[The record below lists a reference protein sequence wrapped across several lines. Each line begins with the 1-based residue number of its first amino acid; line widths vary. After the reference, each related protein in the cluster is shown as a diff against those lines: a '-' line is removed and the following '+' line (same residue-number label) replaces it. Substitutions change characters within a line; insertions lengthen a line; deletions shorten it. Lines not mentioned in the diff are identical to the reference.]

1 MSGFKQCIING
12 IKEGLISESN
22 GERLYKNFDEIRDFY
37 QFKKG
42 LTKPEAEKRSARE
55 VYDAMK
61 IEEAEKLRYT
71 LQMRAKMQEIEF
83 DFANYRNEN
92 GEVDYANAY
101 RAYLAQDNWSY
112 KPNIE
117 NQATNE
123 AKKAHSLMNNV
134 LDQFKYGWGGLQ
146 SRKQKANKQLMVR
159 ELMGERTGNVNAQE
173 LAEAWKKTAE
183 HLRKRA
189 NSYGMKIKSRDDWGL
204 PQMHD
209 TLTVR
214 STQKEDWIDFILPR
228 LDIEKMIDEST
239 GLPFTDKS
247 IRQALSQVYDNIA
260 TEGMANFKPGVNRM
274 GKALHNRRLDHRFL
288 AFKSADDWMAYQTRF
303 GNPDPFKTMLDHVNS
318 MSRDIAILKILGP
331 NPDAI
336 HTWAKSMVRKQ
347 AAIDAANEAKGLF
360 KRKKTII
367 KDSKLKGVKKDQVK
381 IYRTE
386 QDRTNA
392 ILENSDNLMMYHKG
406 QLSKPVDGFFGN
418 TFAALRQILTGSQL
432 GGAAVMTLTDQHWMR
447 HTAKFNG
454 LKSHRANI
462 NSVKFL
468 AEGMKK
474 DKKLARLAIKL
485 GLGAEMW
492 SSVSAVMN
500 RYLMEVDAPMWS
512 KRISDAVLRGSG
524 LSHSTQANK
533 WAFGMMALGELA
545 EEVKNPFKKLHPKLQ
560 SQFKKYGIGEKEWD
574 IIRTTKLYD
583 AGIDDPSFA
592 GKGMTYLRPDD
603 IHARA
608 DLDEATREFLTTRLM
623 TWLTN
628 ETNFAVPTASAKGRI
643 TLAGNAKPGTVKG
656 EIVNSGL
663 MYKNF
668 AITLGMTHLA
678 RGFQQVGLKGKA
690 KYLVPMIIGGTIMG
704 AFAYEIKQM
713 AAGKKPTAPENM
725 GVRYW
730 INAAIYGGG
739 LGIFG
744 DFLFSDQ
751 NRYGGSISKT
761 VAGPVISFIGDLIN
775 LTIGNVSQLASGE
788 KTNAG
793 KELAAFIQRYT
804 PGNNIWYT
812 RIVTERLIF
821 DTLEKLLNPNYDRD
835 TRRNK
840 RRLKK
845 TTGQEYWW
853 SP

>member
-1 MSGFKQCIING
+1 MSGFSKCIING
-12 IKEGLISESN
+12 IKEGLISEDQ
-22 GERLYKNFDEIRDFY
+22 GRRLYDNFSEVRDFY
-37 QFKKG
+37 QYKKG
-42 LTKPEAEKRSARE
+42 LTKPDAEKRSARE

-71 LQMRAKMQEIEF
+71 LQMRAKMNEIEF
-83 DFANYRNEN
+83 DFKNFRNEN

-117 NQATNE
+117 NQTRIE
-123 AKKAHSLMNNV
+123 ANKAHSLMEKMM
-134 LDQFKYGWGGLQ
+134 DQMRYGWGGLQ
-146 SRKQKANKQLMVR
+146 SRKQKANKKLMVR

-173 LAEAWKKTAE
+173 LAETWKKVAE
-183 HLRKRA
+183 HLRVRA
-189 NSYGMKIKSRDDWGL
+189 NSYGMKIKSRQDWGL

-209 TLTVR
+209 TLAVR
-214 STQKEDWIDFILPR
+214 STPKDTWIDFILPK
-228 LDIEKMIDEST
+228 LDVDKMVDEST

-247 IRQALSQVYDNIA
+247 LRKALEQVYDNIA
-260 TEGMANFKPGVNRM
+260 TEGMATFKPGVNRM

-303 GNPDPFKTMLDHVNS
+303 GDADPYKTMLDHINS
-318 MSRDIAILKILGP
+318 MSRDIATIKILGP

-336 HTWAKSMVRKQ
+336 HTWAKSMIRKQ
-347 AAIDAANEAKGLF
+347 AAIDAADEAKGLF
-360 KRKKTII
+360 KRKKTIV
-367 KDSKLKGVKKDQVK
+367 KDSQFKGKQKVF
-381 IYRTE
+381 RTE
-386 QDRTNA
+386 QDRANA
-392 ILENSDNLMMYHKG
+392 ILENTDNLLAYHKG
-406 QLSKPVDGFFGN
+406 HLNRPVDGFFGN
-418 TFAALRQILTGSQL
+418 TFAGLRQILTSAQL
-432 GGAAVMTLTDQHWMR
+432 GGAAIMTLTDQHWMR

-454 LKSHRANI
+454 LKSHRANM
-462 NSVKFL
+462 NSLKFL
-468 AEGMKK
+468 SEGMKK
-474 DKKLARLAIKL
+474 DKKLSRLAIKL

-492 SSVSAVMN
+492 SAVSAVQQ
-500 RYLMEVDAPMWS
+500 RYLMDIDAPMLT
-512 KRISDAVLRGSG
+512 KRISDAILRGSG
-524 LSHSTQANK
+524 LSHSTQSNK

-545 EEVKNPFKKLHPKLQ
+545 EEVKTPFKKLNPDLQ
-560 SQFKKYGIGEKEWD
+560 KQLSKYGINQKEWD
-574 IIRTTKLYD
+574 IIRETKLYD
-583 AGIDDPSFA
+583 AGIDDPSMA
-592 GKGMTYLRPDD
+592 GKGLTFLRPDD

-608 DLDEATREFLTTRLM
+608 DLDEATREYLTTRLM
-623 TWLTN
+623 TWLAN

-643 TLAGNAKPGTVKG
+643 TLSGNSKPGTLKG

-678 RGFQQVGLKGKA
+678 RGFQQVGFMGKA

-704 AFAYEIKQM
+704 AFAYEIKQV
-713 AAGKKPTAPENM
+713 AAGKKPTKISDM

-744 DFLFSDQ
+744 DFLFADQ
-751 NRYGGSISKT
+751 NRYGGSMAKT
-761 VAGPVISFIGDLIN
+761 MAGPVISFLDDLVR
-775 LTIGNVSQLASGE
+775 LTIGNTLELASGE

-804 PGNNIWYT
+804 PGSNLWYT
-812 RIVTERLIF
+812 RLVVERLIF
-821 DTLEKLLNPNYDRD
+821 DTLEKLLNPNYARD
-835 TRRNK
+835 TRRNVN
-840 RRLKK
+840 RLKRQ
-845 TTGQEYWW
+845 TGQEYWW

>member
-1 MSGFKQCIING
+1 MSGFSKCIING
-12 IKEGLISESN
+12 IKEGLVSEDQ
-22 GERLYKNFDEIRDFY
+22 GRRLYDNFSEIRDFY
-37 QFKKG
+37 QYKKG
-42 LTKPEAEKRSARE
+42 LTKPDAEKRSARE

-71 LQMRAKMQEIEF
+71 LQMRAKMNEIEF
-83 DFANYRNEN
+83 DFKNFRNEN

-117 NQATNE
+117 NQTRIE
-123 AKKAHSLMNNV
+123 ANKAHSLMEKMM
-134 LDQFKYGWGGLQ
+134 DQMRYGWGGLQ
-146 SRKQKANKQLMVR
+146 SRKQKANKKLMVR
-159 ELMGERTGNVNAQE
+159 ELMGERTGNVNAKE
-173 LAEAWKKTAE
+173 LAETWKKVAE
-183 HLRKRA
+183 HLRVRA
-189 NSYGMKIKSRDDWGL
+189 NSFGMKIKSRQDWGL

-209 TLTVR
+209 TLAVR
-214 STQKEDWIDFILPR
+214 STPKDTWIDFILPK
-228 LDIEKMIDEST
+228 LDVDKMVDEST

-247 IRQALSQVYDNIA
+247 LRKALEQVYDNIA
-260 TEGMANFKPGVNRM
+260 TEGMATFKPGVNRM

-303 GNPDPFKTMLDHVNS
+303 GDADPYKTMLDHINS
-318 MSRDIAILKILGP
+318 MSRDIATIKILGP

-336 HTWAKSMVRKQ
+336 HTWAKSMIRKQ

-360 KRKKTII
+360 KRKKTIV
-367 KDSKLKGVKKDQVK
+367 KDSSFKGKPKVF
-381 IYRTE
+381 RTE
-386 QDRTNA
+386 QDRANA
-392 ILENSDNLMMYHKG
+392 ILENADNLLMYHKG
-406 QLSKPVDGFFGN
+406 LLNRPVDGFFGN
-418 TFAALRQILTGSQL
+418 TFAGLRQILTSAQL
-432 GGAAVMTLTDQHWMR
+432 GGAAIMTLTDQHWMR

-454 LKSHRANI
+454 LKSHRANM

-468 AEGMKK
+468 TEGMKK
-474 DKKLARLAIKL
+474 DKKLSRLAIKL

-492 SSVSAVMN
+492 SAVSAVQQ
-500 RYLMEVDAPMWS
+500 RYLMDIDAPMLT
-512 KRISDAVLRGSG
+512 KRISDAILRGSG
-524 LSHSTQANK
+524 LSHSTQSNK

-545 EEVKNPFKKLHPKLQ
+545 EEVKTPFKKLNPDLQ
-560 SQFKKYGIGEKEWD
+560 KQLSKYGINQKEWD
-574 IIRTTKLYD
+574 IIRETKLYD
-583 AGIDDPSFA
+583 AGIDDPSMA
-592 GKGMTYLRPDD
+592 GKGLTFLRPDD

-608 DLDEATREFLTTRLM
+608 DLDEGTREYLTTRLM
-623 TWLTN
+623 TWLAN

-643 TLAGNAKPGTVKG
+643 TLSGNSKPGTLKG

-678 RGFQQVGLKGKA
+678 RGFQQVGFMGKA

-704 AFAYEIKQM
+704 AFAYEIKQV
-713 AAGKKPTAPENM
+713 AAGKKPTKISDM

-744 DFLFSDQ
+744 DFLFADQ
-751 NRYGGSISKT
+751 NRYGGSMAKT
-761 VAGPVISFIGDLIN
+761 MAGPVISFLDDLVR
-775 LTIGNVSQLASGE
+775 LTIGNTLELVSGE

-804 PGNNIWYT
+804 PGSNLWYT
-812 RIVTERLIF
+812 RLVVERLIF
-821 DTLEKLLNPNYDRD
+821 DTLEKLLNPNYARD
-835 TRRNK
+835 TRRNVN
-840 RRLKK
+840 RLKRQ
-845 TTGQEYWW
+845 TGQEYWW

>member
-1 MSGFKQCIING
+1 MSGFSKCIING
-12 IKEGLISESN
+12 IKEGLISEDQ
-22 GERLYKNFDEIRDFY
+22 GRRLYDNFSEVRDFY
-37 QFKKG
+37 QYKKG
-42 LTKPEAEKRSARE
+42 LTKPDAEKRSARE

-71 LQMRAKMQEIEF
+71 LQMRAKMNEIEF
-83 DFANYRNEN
+83 DFKNFRNEN

-117 NQATNE
+117 NQTRIE
-123 AKKAHSLMNNV
+123 ANKAHSLMEKMM
-134 LDQFKYGWGGLQ
+134 DQMRYGWGGLQ
-146 SRKQKANKQLMVR
+146 SRKQKANKKLMVR

-173 LAEAWKKTAE
+173 LAETWKKVAE
-183 HLRKRA
+183 HLRLRA
-189 NSYGMKIKSRDDWGL
+189 NSYGMKIKSRQDWGL

-209 TLTVR
+209 TLAVR
-214 STQKEDWIDFILPR
+214 STPKDTWIDFILPK
-228 LDIEKMIDEST
+228 LDVDKMVDEST

-247 IRQALSQVYDNIA
+247 LRKALEQVYDNIA
-260 TEGMANFKPGVNRM
+260 TEGMATFKPGVNRI

-303 GNPDPFKTMLDHVNS
+303 GDADPYKTMLDHINS
-318 MSRDIAILKILGP
+318 MSRDIATIKILGP

-336 HTWAKSMVRKQ
+336 HTWAKSMIRKQ

-367 KDSKLKGVKKDQVK
+367 KDSQFKGKQKVF
-381 IYRTE
+381 RTE
-386 QDRTNA
+386 QDRANA
-392 ILENSDNLMMYHKG
+392 ILENTDNLLAYHKG
-406 QLSKPVDGFFGN
+406 HLNRPVDGFFGN
-418 TFAALRQILTGSQL
+418 TFAGLRQILTSAQL
-432 GGAAVMTLTDQHWMR
+432 GGAAIMTLTDQHWMR

-454 LKSHRANI
+454 LKSHRANM
-462 NSVKFL
+462 NSLKFL
-468 AEGMKK
+468 SEGMKK
-474 DKKLARLAIKL
+474 DKKLSRLAIKL

-492 SSVSAVMN
+492 SAVSAVQQ
-500 RYLMEVDAPMWS
+500 RYLMDIDAPMLT
-512 KRISDAVLRGSG
+512 KRISDAILRGSG
-524 LSHSTQANK
+524 LSHSTQSNK

-545 EEVKNPFKKLHPKLQ
+545 EEVKTPFKKLNPDLQ
-560 SQFKKYGIGEKEWD
+560 KQLSKYGINQKEWD
-574 IIRTTKLYD
+574 IIRETKLYD
-583 AGIDDPSFA
+583 AGIDDPSMA
-592 GKGMTYLRPDD
+592 GKGLTFLRPDD

-608 DLDEATREFLTTRLM
+608 DLDEATREYLTTRLM
-623 TWLTN
+623 TWLAN

-643 TLAGNAKPGTVKG
+643 TLSGNSKPGTLKG

-678 RGFQQVGLKGKA
+678 RGFQQVGFMGKA

-704 AFAYEIKQM
+704 AFAYEIKQV
-713 AAGKKPTAPENM
+713 AAGKKPTKISDM

-744 DFLFSDQ
+744 DFLFADQ
-751 NRYGGSISKT
+751 NRYGGSMAKT
-761 VAGPVISFIGDLIN
+761 MAGPVISFLDDLVR
-775 LTIGNVSQLASGE
+775 LTIGNTLELASGE

-804 PGNNIWYT
+804 PGSNLWYT
-812 RIVTERLIF
+812 RLVVERMIF
-821 DTLEKLLNPNYDRD
+821 DTLEKLLNPNYARD
-835 TRRNK
+835 TRRNVN
-840 RRLKK
+840 RLKRQ
-845 TTGQEYWW
+845 TGQEYWW

>member
-1 MSGFKQCIING
+1 MSGFSKCIING
-12 IKEGLISESN
+12 IKEGLISEDQ
-22 GERLYKNFDEIRDFY
+22 GRRLYDNFSEVRDFY
-37 QFKKG
+37 QYKKG
-42 LTKPEAEKRSARE
+42 LTKPDAEKRSARE

-71 LQMRAKMQEIEF
+71 LQMRAKMNEIEF
-83 DFANYRNEN
+83 DFKNFRNEN

-117 NQATNE
+117 NQTRIE
-123 AKKAHSLMNNV
+123 ANKAHSLMEKMM
-134 LDQFKYGWGGLQ
+134 DQMRYGWGGLQ
-146 SRKQKANKQLMVR
+146 SRKQKANKKLMVR
-159 ELMGERTGNVNAQE
+159 ELMGERTGNVNAKE
-173 LAEAWKKTAE
+173 LAETWKKVAE
-183 HLRKRA
+183 HLRVRA
-189 NSYGMKIKSRDDWGL
+189 NSYGMKIKSRQDWGL

-209 TLTVR
+209 TLAVR
-214 STQKEDWIDFILPR
+214 STPKDTWIDFILPK
-228 LDIEKMIDEST
+228 LDVDKMVDEST

-247 IRQALSQVYDNIA
+247 LRKALEQVYDNIA
-260 TEGMANFKPGVNRM
+260 TEGMATFKPGVNRM

-303 GNPDPFKTMLDHVNS
+303 GDADPYKTMLDHINS
-318 MSRDIAILKILGP
+318 MSRDIATIKILGP

-336 HTWAKSMVRKQ
+336 HTWAKSMIRKQ

-360 KRKKTII
+360 KRKKTIV
-367 KDSKLKGVKKDQVK
+367 KDSSFKGKPKVF
-381 IYRTE
+381 RTE
-386 QDRTNA
+386 QDRANA
-392 ILENSDNLMMYHKG
+392 ILENTDNLLAYHKG
-406 QLSKPVDGFFGN
+406 HLNRPVDGFFGN
-418 TFAALRQILTGSQL
+418 TFAGLRQILTSAQL
-432 GGAAVMTLTDQHWMR
+432 GGAAIMTLTDQHWMR

-454 LKSHRANI
+454 LKSHRANM
-462 NSVKFL
+462 NSLKFL
-468 AEGMKK
+468 SEGMKK
-474 DKKLARLAIKL
+474 DKKLSRLAIKL

-492 SSVSAVMN
+492 SAVSAVQQ
-500 RYLMEVDAPMWS
+500 RYLMDIDAPMLT
-512 KRISDAVLRGSG
+512 KRISDAILRGSG
-524 LSHSTQANK
+524 LSHSTQSNK

-545 EEVKNPFKKLHPKLQ
+545 EEVKTPFKKLNPDLQ
-560 SQFKKYGIGEKEWD
+560 KQLSKYGINQKEWD
-574 IIRTTKLYD
+574 IIRETKLYD
-583 AGIDDPSFA
+583 AGIDDPSMA
-592 GKGMTYLRPDD
+592 GKGLTFLRPDD

-608 DLDEATREFLTTRLM
+608 DLDEATREYLTTRLM
-623 TWLTN
+623 TWLAN

-643 TLAGNAKPGTVKG
+643 TLSGNSKPGTLKG

-678 RGFQQVGLKGKA
+678 RGFQQVGFMGKA

-704 AFAYEIKQM
+704 AFAYEIKQV
-713 AAGKKPTAPENM
+713 AAGKKPTKISDM

-744 DFLFSDQ
+744 DFLFADQ
-751 NRYGGSISKT
+751 NRYGGSMAKT
-761 VAGPVISFIGDLIN
+761 MAGPVISFLDDLVR
-775 LTIGNVSQLASGE
+775 LTIGNTLELASGE

-804 PGNNIWYT
+804 PGSNLWYT
-812 RIVTERLIF
+812 RLVVERLIF
-821 DTLEKLLNPNYDRD
+821 DTLEKLLNPNYARD
-835 TRRNK
+835 TRRNVN
-840 RRLKK
+840 RLKRQ
-845 TTGQEYWW
+845 TGQEYWW

>member
-22 GERLYKNFDEIRDFY
+22 GERLYKNFDEVRDFY
-37 QFKKG
+37 QYKKN
-42 LTKPEAEKRSARE
+42 LTKPDAEKRAAKE

-71 LQMRAKMQEIEF
+71 LQMRAKMNEIEF
-83 DFANYRNEN
+83 DFKNYRNEN

-117 NQATNE
+117 NQAINE
-123 AKKAHSLMNNV
+123 AKKAHSLMAN
-134 LDQFKYGWGGLQ
+134 LMEQFRYGWGGMQ
-146 SRKQKANKQLMVR
+146 SRKQKTNKKLMVR

-173 LAEAWKKTAE
+173 LAGSWTKVAE
-183 HLRKRA
+183 YLRQRA
-189 NSYGMKIKSRDDWGL
+189 NYFGMKILSRKDWGL
-204 PQMHD
+204 PTIHD
-209 TLTVR
+209 TLSVR
-214 STQKEDWIDFILPR
+214 SVSKVDWIDYILPK
-228 LDIEKMIDEST
+228 LDVDKMVDEKS

-247 IRQALSQVYDNIA
+247 IREALSEVYDNIA
-260 TEGMANFKPGVNRM
+260 TEGMATFKPGVNRL
-274 GKALHNRRLDHRFL
+274 GKALHNRRTDHRFL
-288 AFKSADDWMAYQTRF
+288 AFRSADDWMEYQTRF
-303 GNPDPFKTMLDHVNS
+303 GNSDPYKTMLDHINS
-318 MSRDIAILKILGP
+318 MSRDIATLKILGP
-331 NPDAI
+331 NPDAT
-336 HTWAKSMVRKQ
+336 HTWATGMIRKQ

-367 KDSKLKGVKKDQVK
+367 KDSKLRGVNKDQIK
-381 IYRTE
+381 IYRSE
-386 QDRTNA
+386 QDRAGA
-392 ILENSDNLMMYHKG
+392 ILENTENLLAYHKG
-406 QLSKPVDGFFGN
+406 HLNRPVDGFFGN
-418 TFAALRQILTGSQL
+418 TFASLRQVLTGAQL
-432 GGAAVMTLTDQHWMR
+432 GGAAVMTITDQHWMR
-447 HTAKFNG
+447 QTAKFNG
-454 LKSHRANI
+454 LKATKANMQ
-462 NSVKFL
+462 SVRFL

-474 DKKLARLAIKL
+474 DKKFAKLAIRMQ
-485 GLGAEMW
+485 LGAEMW

-500 RYLMEVDAPMWS
+500 RYLMDIDAPMWS
-512 KRISDAVLRGSG
+512 KRVSDFVLRGSG

-533 WAFGMMALGELA
+533 WAFGMMALGEIA
-545 EEVKNPFKKLHPKLQ
+545 DNVKLPFNKLHKNLQ
-560 SQFKKYGIGEKEWD
+560 SQFKKYGIDEKGWD
-574 IIRTTKLYD
+574 TIRTTKLYD

-608 DLDEATREFLTTRLM
+608 DLDEATREYLTTRLM

-643 TLAGNAKPGTVKG
+643 TLAGNAKPGTIKG

-678 RGFQQVGLKGKA
+678 RGFQQQGFKGKA
-690 KYLVPMIIGGTIMG
+690 KYLIPMIVGGTVMG
-704 AFAYEIKQM
+704 SLAYEIKQV
-713 AAGKKPTAPENM
+713 AAGKKPTKPEDM
-725 GVRYW
+725 GLRYW

-744 DFLFSDQ
+744 DFLFADQ
-751 NRYGGSISKT
+751 NRYGGSMAKT
-761 VAGPVISFIGDLIN
+761 LAGPVISFLDDAVQ
-775 LTIGNVSQLASGE
+775 LTIGNTLQLVSGE

-804 PGNNIWYT
+804 PGSNIWYT
-812 RIVTERLIF
+812 KLVVERMIF
-821 DTLEKLLNPNYDRD
+821 DSLEKLLNPNYAAD
-835 TRRNK
+835 TRRNVNK
-840 RRLKK
+840 LRSR
-845 TTGQEYWW
+845 TGQEYWW

>member
-12 IKEGLISESN
+12 IKEGLISESQ
-22 GERLYKNFDEIRDFY
+22 GERLYKNFDEIKDFY
-37 QFKKG
+37 QYKKN
-42 LTKPEAEKRSARE
+42 LIKPEAEKRAAKE
-55 VYDAMK
+55 VYDALK

-71 LQMRAKMQEIEF
+71 LQMKAKMQEIEF

-92 GEVDYANAY
+92 GEVDMANAY

-117 NQATNE
+117 NQAVNE
-123 AKKAHSLMNNV
+123 AKKAHSLMSN
-134 LDQFKYGWGGLQ
+134 LMEQFRYGWGGTQ
-146 SRKQKANKQLMVR
+146 SRKQKANKKIMVR
-159 ELMGERTGNVNAQE
+159 EMFGEKTGNVNAQE
-173 LAEAWKKTAE
+173 LAEVWKKVAE
-183 HLRKRA
+183 HLRLRS
-189 NSYGMKIKSRDDWGL
+189 NSFGTKILSRKDWGL

-209 TLTVR
+209 TLSVR
-214 STQKEDWIDFILPR
+214 SVQKEDWIDYILPK
-228 LDIEKMIDEST
+228 LDIEKMVDEKT

-247 IRQALSQVYDNIA
+247 IREALSEVYESIS
-260 TEGMANFKPGVNRM
+260 TEGMATFKPGVNRK

-288 AFKSADDWMAYQTRF
+288 AFKSADDFMEYQTRF
-303 GNPDPFKTMLDHVNS
+303 GNSDPYRTMLDHINS
-318 MSRDIAILKILGP
+318 MSRDIATLKILGP
-331 NPDAI
+331 NPDAT
-336 HTWAKSMVRKQ
+336 HAWATGMIKKQ
-347 AAIDAANEAKGLF
+347 SAIDAANEAKGLF

-367 KDSKLKGVKKDQVK
+367 KDSKLRGIKKDQVK

-392 ILENSDNLMMYHKG
+392 ILENADNLLAYHKG
-406 QLSKPVDGFFGN
+406 HLNRPVDGFFGN
-418 TFAALRQILTGSQL
+418 TFAALRQLLTSSQL
-432 GGAAVMTLTDQHWMR
+432 GGAAIMTITDQHWMR
-447 HTAKFNG
+447 QTAKFNG
-454 LKSHRANI
+454 LKATKANMK
-462 NSVKFL
+462 SVRFL
-468 AEGMKK
+468 SEGIRK
-474 DKKLARLAIKL
+474 DKKFMKLAVRMQ
-485 GLGAEMW
+485 LGAEMW

-512 KRISDAVLRGSG
+512 KRVSDFILRGSG
-524 LSHSTQANK
+524 LSHSTQSNK

-545 EEVKNPFKKLHPKLQ
+545 DNVKKPFNKLHKNLQ
-560 SQFKKYGIGEKEWD
+560 SQFKKYGIDEKGWD
-574 IIRTTKLYD
+574 TIRTTKLYD

-628 ETNFAVPTASAKGRI
+628 ETNFAVPTSSAKGRI
-643 TLAGNAKPGTVKG
+643 TLAGNARPGTLKG
-656 EIVNSGL
+656 EIINSGL

-690 KYLVPMIIGGTIMG
+690 AYLIPMILGGTVMG
-704 AFAYEIKQM
+704 AFAYELKQI
-713 AAGKKPTAPENM
+713 AAGKKPTPTSEM
-725 GVRYW
+725 GMRYW
-730 INAAIYGGG
+730 INAMIYGGG

-751 NRYGGSISKT
+751 NRYGGSLQKT
-761 VAGPVISFIGDLIN
+761 AMGPVAGFLSDLIN
-775 LTIGNVSQLASGE
+775 LTFGNVSQLASGE

-804 PGNNIWYT
+804 PGSNLWYT
-812 RIVTERLIF
+812 RLVIERILF

-835 TRRNK
+835 NRRNI

-845 TTGQEYWW
+845 SRGQEYWW

>member
-1 MSGFKQCIING
+1 MSGFSKCIING
-12 IKEGLISESN
+12 IKEGLISEDQ
-22 GERLYKNFDEIRDFY
+22 GRRLYDNFSEVRDFY
-37 QFKKG
+37 QYKKG
-42 LTKPEAEKRSARE
+42 LTKPDAEKRSARE

-71 LQMRAKMQEIEF
+71 LQMRAKMNEIEF
-83 DFANYRNEN
+83 DFKNFRNEN

-117 NQATNE
+117 NQTRIE
-123 AKKAHSLMNNV
+123 ANKAHSLMEKMM
-134 LDQFKYGWGGLQ
+134 DQMRYGWGGLQ
-146 SRKQKANKQLMVR
+146 SRKQKANKKLMVR
-159 ELMGERTGNVNAQE
+159 ELMGERTGNVNAKE
-173 LAEAWKKTAE
+173 LAETWKKVAE
-183 HLRKRA
+183 HLRVRA
-189 NSYGMKIKSRDDWGL
+189 NSYGMKIKSRQDWGL

-209 TLTVR
+209 TLAVR
-214 STQKEDWIDFILPR
+214 STPKDTWIDFILPK
-228 LDIEKMIDEST
+228 LDVDKMVDEST

-247 IRQALSQVYDNIA
+247 LRKALEQVYDNIA
-260 TEGMANFKPGVNRM
+260 TEGMATFKPGVNRM

-303 GNPDPFKTMLDHVNS
+303 GDADPYKTMLDHINS
-318 MSRDIAILKILGP
+318 MSRDIATIKILGP

-336 HTWAKSMVRKQ
+336 HTWAKSMIRKQ

-360 KRKKTII
+360 KRKKTIV
-367 KDSKLKGVKKDQVK
+367 KDSSFKGKPKVF
-381 IYRTE
+381 RTE
-386 QDRTNA
+386 QDRANA
-392 ILENSDNLMMYHKG
+392 ILENTDNLLAYHKG
-406 QLSKPVDGFFGN
+406 HLNRPVDGFFGN
-418 TFAALRQILTGSQL
+418 TFAGLRQILTSAQL
-432 GGAAVMTLTDQHWMR
+432 GGAAIMTLTDQHWMR

-454 LKSHRANI
+454 LKSHRANM
-462 NSVKFL
+462 NSLKFL

-474 DKKLARLAIKL
+474 DKKLSRLAIKL

-492 SSVSAVMN
+492 SAVSAVQQ
-500 RYLMEVDAPMWS
+500 RYLMDIDAPMLT
-512 KRISDAVLRGSG
+512 KRISDAILRGSG
-524 LSHSTQANK
+524 LSHSTQSNK

-545 EEVKNPFKKLHPKLQ
+545 EEVKTPFKKLNPDLQ
-560 SQFKKYGIGEKEWD
+560 KQLSKYGINQKEWD
-574 IIRTTKLYD
+574 IIRETKLYD
-583 AGIDDPSFA
+583 AGIDDPSMA
-592 GKGMTYLRPDD
+592 GKGLTFLRPDD

-608 DLDEATREFLTTRLM
+608 DLDEATREYLTTRLM
-623 TWLTN
+623 TWLAN

-643 TLAGNAKPGTVKG
+643 TLSGNSKPGTLKG

-678 RGFQQVGLKGKA
+678 RGFQQVGFMGKA

-704 AFAYEIKQM
+704 AFAYEIKQV
-713 AAGKKPTAPENM
+713 AAGKKPTKISDM

-744 DFLFSDQ
+744 DFLFADQ
-751 NRYGGSISKT
+751 NRYGGSMAKT
-761 VAGPVISFIGDLIN
+761 MAGPVISFLDDLVR
-775 LTIGNVSQLASGE
+775 LTIGNTLELASGE

-804 PGNNIWYT
+804 PGSNLWYT
-812 RIVTERLIF
+812 RLVVERMIF
-821 DTLEKLLNPNYDRD
+821 DTLEKLLNPNYARD
-835 TRRNK
+835 TRRNVN
-840 RRLKK
+840 RLKRQ
-845 TTGQEYWW
+845 TGQEYWW

>member
-1 MSGFKQCIING
+1 MSGFSKCIING
-12 IKEGLISESN
+12 IKEGLISEDQ
-22 GERLYKNFDEIRDFY
+22 GRRLYDNFSEVRDFY
-37 QFKKG
+37 QYKKG
-42 LTKPEAEKRSARE
+42 LTKPDAEKRSARE

-71 LQMRAKMQEIEF
+71 LQMRAKMNEIEF
-83 DFANYRNEN
+83 DFKNFRNEN

-117 NQATNE
+117 NQTRIE
-123 AKKAHSLMNNV
+123 ANKAHSLMANMM
-134 LDQFKYGWGGLQ
+134 DQFRYGWGGLQ
-146 SRKQKANKQLMVR
+146 SRKQKANKKLMVR
-159 ELMGERTGNVNAQE
+159 EAMGERTGNVNAKE
-173 LAEAWKKTAE
+173 LAEVAEKVFE

-189 NSYGMKIKSRDDWGL
+189 NSYGMKIQKKVGYGL

-209 TLTVR
+209 TLAVR
-214 STQKEDWIDFILPR
+214 STPKETWIDFILPK
-228 LDIEKMIDEST
+228 LDIEKMVDERS

-247 IRQALSQVYDNIA
+247 IREALSEVYDNIA
-260 TEGMANFKPGVNRM
+260 TEGMATFKPGVNRM
-274 GKALHNRRLDHRFL
+274 GKALHNRRMDHRFL

-303 GNPDPFKTMLDHVNS
+303 GNADPYKTILDHINS
-318 MSRDIAILKILGP
+318 MSRDIATLKILGP

-336 HTWAKSMVRKQ
+336 HTWAKSMIRKQ

-360 KRKKTII
+360 KRKKTIV
-367 KDSKLKGVKKDQVK
+367 KDSSFKGKPKVF
-381 IYRTE
+381 RTE
-386 QDRTNA
+386 QDRANA
-392 ILENSDNLMMYHKG
+392 ILENTDNLLAYHKG
-406 QLSKPVDGFFGN
+406 HLNRPVDGFFGN
-418 TFAALRQILTGSQL
+418 TFAGLRQILTSAQL
-432 GGAAVMTLTDQHWMR
+432 GGAAIMTLTDQHWMR

-454 LKSHRANI
+454 LKSHRANM
-462 NSVKFL
+462 NSLKFL

-474 DKKLARLAIKL
+474 DKKLSRLAIKL

-492 SSVSAVMN
+492 SAVSAVQQ
-500 RYLMEVDAPMWS
+500 RYLMDIDAPMFT
-512 KRISDAVLRGSG
+512 KRISDAILRGSG
-524 LSHSTQANK
+524 LSHSTQSNK

-545 EEVKNPFKKLHPKLQ
+545 EEVKTPFKKLNPDLQ
-560 SQFKKYGIGEKEWD
+560 KQLSKYGINQKEWD
-574 IIRTTKLYD
+574 IIRETKLYD
-583 AGIDDPSFA
+583 AGIDDPSMA
-592 GKGMTYLRPDD
+592 GKGLTFLRPDD

-608 DLDEATREFLTTRLM
+608 DLDEATREYLTTRLM
-623 TWLTN
+623 TWLAN

-643 TLAGNAKPGTVKG
+643 TLSGNSKPGTLKG

-678 RGFQQVGLKGKA
+678 RGFQQVGFIGKA

-704 AFAYEIKQM
+704 AFAYEIKQV
-713 AAGKKPTAPENM
+713 AAGKKPTKISDM

-744 DFLFSDQ
+744 DFLFADQ
-751 NRYGGSISKT
+751 NRYGGSMAKT
-761 VAGPVISFIGDLIN
+761 MAGPVISFLDDLVR
-775 LTIGNVSQLASGE
+775 LTIGNTLELASGE

-804 PGNNIWYT
+804 PGSNLWYT
-812 RIVTERLIF
+812 RLVVERMIF
-821 DTLEKLLNPNYDRD
+821 DTLEKLLNPNYARD
-835 TRRNK
+835 TRRNVN
-840 RRLKK
+840 RLKRQ
-845 TTGQEYWW
+845 TGQEYWW

>member
-1 MSGFKQCIING
+1 MSGFSKCIING
-12 IKEGLISESN
+12 IKEGLISEDQ
-22 GERLYKNFDEIRDFY
+22 GRRLYDNFSEVRDFY
-37 QFKKG
+37 QYKKG
-42 LTKPEAEKRSARE
+42 LTKPDAEKRSARE

-71 LQMRAKMQEIEF
+71 LQMRAKMNEIEF
-83 DFANYRNEN
+83 DFKNFRNEN
-92 GEVDYANAY
+92 GEVDYANSY

-117 NQATNE
+117 NQTRIE
-123 AKKAHSLMNNV
+123 ANKAHSLMEKMM
-134 LDQFKYGWGGLQ
+134 DQMRYGWGGLQ
-146 SRKQKANKQLMVR
+146 SRKQKANKKLMVR

-173 LAEAWKKTAE
+173 LAETWKKVAE
-183 HLRKRA
+183 HLRVRA
-189 NSYGMKIKSRDDWGL
+189 NSYGMKIKSRQDWGL

-209 TLTVR
+209 TLAVR
-214 STQKEDWIDFILPR
+214 STPKDTWIDFILPK
-228 LDIEKMIDEST
+228 LDVDKMVDEST

-247 IRQALSQVYDNIA
+247 LRKALEQVYDNIA
-260 TEGMANFKPGVNRM
+260 TEGMATFKPGVNRM

-303 GNPDPFKTMLDHVNS
+303 GDADPYKTMLDHINS
-318 MSRDIAILKILGP
+318 MSRDIATIKILGP

-336 HTWAKSMVRKQ
+336 HTWAKSMIRKQ

-360 KRKKTII
+360 KRKKTIV
-367 KDSKLKGVKKDQVK
+367 KDSSFKGKPKVF
-381 IYRTE
+381 RTE
-386 QDRTNA
+386 QDRANA
-392 ILENSDNLMMYHKG
+392 ILENTDNLLAYHKG
-406 QLSKPVDGFFGN
+406 HLNRPVDGFFGN
-418 TFAALRQILTGSQL
+418 TFAGLRQILTSAQL
-432 GGAAVMTLTDQHWMR
+432 GGAAIMTLTDQHWMR

-454 LKSHRANI
+454 LKSHRANM
-462 NSVKFL
+462 NSLKFL
-468 AEGMKK
+468 SEGMKK
-474 DKKLARLAIKL
+474 DKKLSRLAIKL

-492 SSVSAVMN
+492 SAVSAVQQ
-500 RYLMEVDAPMWS
+500 RYLMDIDAPMLT
-512 KRISDAVLRGSG
+512 KRISDAILRGSG
-524 LSHSTQANK
+524 LSHSTQSNK

-545 EEVKNPFKKLHPKLQ
+545 EEVKTPFKKLNPDLQ
-560 SQFKKYGIGEKEWD
+560 KQLSKYGINQKEWD
-574 IIRTTKLYD
+574 IIRKTKLYD
-583 AGIDDPSFA
+583 AGIDDPSMA
-592 GKGMTYLRPDD
+592 GKGLTFLRPDD

-608 DLDEATREFLTTRLM
+608 DLDEATREYLTTRLM
-623 TWLTN
+623 TWLAN

-643 TLAGNAKPGTVKG
+643 TLSGNSKPGTLKG

-678 RGFQQVGLKGKA
+678 RGFQQVGFMGKA

-704 AFAYEIKQM
+704 AFAYEIKQV
-713 AAGKKPTAPENM
+713 AAGKKPTKISDM

-744 DFLFSDQ
+744 DFLFADQ
-751 NRYGGSISKT
+751 NRYGGSMAKT
-761 VAGPVISFIGDLIN
+761 MAGPVISFLDDLVR
-775 LTIGNVSQLASGE
+775 LTIGNTLELASGE

-804 PGNNIWYT
+804 PGSNLWYT
-812 RIVTERLIF
+812 RLVVERMIF
-821 DTLEKLLNPNYDRD
+821 DTLEKLLNPNYARD
-835 TRRNK
+835 TRRNVN
-840 RRLKK
+840 RLKRQ
-845 TTGQEYWW
+845 TGQEYWW

>member
-22 GERLYKNFDEIRDFY
+22 GERLYKNFDEVRDFY
-37 QFKKG
+37 QYKKN
-42 LTKPEAEKRSARE
+42 LTKPEAEQRAAKE

-71 LQMRAKMQEIEF
+71 LQMRAKMNEIEF
-83 DFANYRNEN
+83 DFKNYRNEN

-134 LDQFKYGWGGLQ
+134 LEQFRYGWGGMQ
-146 SRKQKANKQLMVR
+146 SRKQKANKKLMVR

-183 HLRKRA
+183 HLRVRA
-189 NSYGMKIKSRDDWGL
+189 NSYGMKIKSRQDWGL

-209 TLTVR
+209 TLSVR
-214 STQKEDWIDFILPR
+214 STQKQDWIDYILPK
-228 LDIEKMIDEST
+228 LDLDKMVDEST
-239 GLPFTDKS
+239 GLPFTDKTIQKS
-247 IRQALSQVYDNIA
+247 LSQVYDNIA

-288 AFKSADDWMAYQTRF
+288 AFKSADEWMEYQTRF
-303 GNPDPFKTMLDHVNS
+303 GNPDPFKTMLDHINS

-331 NPDAI
+331 NPDAT
-336 HTWAKSMVRKQ
+336 HTWAKGMIKKQ
-347 AAIDAANEAKGLF
+347 SAIDAANEAKGLF

-367 KDSKLKGVKKDQVK
+367 KDSKLRGVKKDQVK

-386 QDRTNA
+386 QDRTGA
-392 ILENSDNLMMYHKG
+392 ILENADNLMMYHRG
-406 QLSKPVDGFFGN
+406 HLSRPVDGFFGN
-418 TFAALRQILTGSQL
+418 TFAALRQILTGAQL
-432 GGAAVMTLTDQHWMR
+432 GGAAVMTITDQHWMR
-447 HTAKFNG
+447 MTAKYNG
-454 LKSHRANI
+454 LKATKANMQ
-462 NSVKFL
+462 SVRFL

-474 DKKLARLAIKL
+474 DKKFAKLAIKL

-500 RYLMEVDAPMWS
+500 RYLMEVDAPMFS
-512 KRISDAVLRGSG
+512 KRISDAILRGSG

-545 EEVKNPFKKLHPKLQ
+545 EEVKTPFIKLNKNLQ
-560 SQFKKYGIGEKEWD
+560 AQLKKYGIGEKEWD

-583 AGIDDPSFA
+583 AGIDDPSMA
-592 GKGMTYLRPDD
+592 GKGMTFLRPDD

-643 TLAGNAKPGTVKG
+643 TLAGNARPGTVKG

-678 RGFQQVGLKGKA
+678 RGFQQQGFKGKA
-690 KYLVPMIIGGTIMG
+690 KYLIPMILGGTIMG
-704 AFAYEIKQM
+704 SFAYEIKQV
-713 AAGKKPTAPENM
+713 AAGKKPTKREDM

-761 VAGPVISFIGDLIN
+761 VAGPVIGFVGDLIN
-775 LTIGNVSQLASGE
+775 LTFGNVSQLASGE

-812 RIVTERLIF
+812 RLVTERLIF
-821 DTLEKLLNPNYDRD
+821 DSLEKLLNPNYASDA
-835 TRRNK
+835 RRNVN
-840 RRLKK
+840 RLKK
-845 TTGQEYWW
+845 QTGQEYWW
-853 SP
+853 GP

>member
-1 MSGFKQCIING
+1 MSGFSKCIING
-12 IKEGLISESN
+12 IKEGLISEDQ
-22 GERLYKNFDEIRDFY
+22 GRRLYDNFSEVRDFY
-37 QFKKG
+37 QYKKG
-42 LTKPEAEKRSARE
+42 LTKPDAEKRSARE

-71 LQMRAKMQEIEF
+71 LQMRAKMNEIEF
-83 DFANYRNEN
+83 DFKNFRNEN

-117 NQATNE
+117 NQTRIE
-123 AKKAHSLMNNV
+123 ANKAHSLMEKMM
-134 LDQFKYGWGGLQ
+134 DQMRYGWGGLQ
-146 SRKQKANKQLMVR
+146 SRKQKANKKLMVR
-159 ELMGERTGNVNAQE
+159 ELMGERTGNVNAKE
-173 LAEAWKKTAE
+173 LAETWKKVAE
-183 HLRKRA
+183 HLRVRA
-189 NSYGMKIKSRDDWGL
+189 NSYGMKIKSRQDWGL

-209 TLTVR
+209 TLAVR
-214 STQKEDWIDFILPR
+214 STPKDTWIDFILPK
-228 LDIEKMIDEST
+228 LDVDKMVDEST

-247 IRQALSQVYDNIA
+247 LRKALEQVYDNIA
-260 TEGMANFKPGVNRM
+260 TEGMATFKPGVNRM

-303 GNPDPFKTMLDHVNS
+303 GDADPYKTMLDHINS
-318 MSRDIAILKILGP
+318 MSRDIATIKILGP

-336 HTWAKSMVRKQ
+336 HTWAKSMIRKQ

-360 KRKKTII
+360 KRKKTIV
-367 KDSKLKGVKKDQVK
+367 KDSSFKGKPKVF
-381 IYRTE
+381 RTE
-386 QDRTNA
+386 QDRANA
-392 ILENSDNLMMYHKG
+392 ILENTDNLLAYHKG
-406 QLSKPVDGFFGN
+406 HLNRPVDGFFGN
-418 TFAALRQILTGSQL
+418 TFAGLRQILTSAQL
-432 GGAAVMTLTDQHWMR
+432 GGAAIMTLTDQHWMR

-454 LKSHRANI
+454 LKSHRANM
-462 NSVKFL
+462 NSLKFL
-468 AEGMKK
+468 SEGMKK
-474 DKKLARLAIKL
+474 DKKLSRLAIKL

-492 SSVSAVMN
+492 SAVSAVQQ
-500 RYLMEVDAPMWS
+500 RYLMDIDAPMLT
-512 KRISDAVLRGSG
+512 KRISDAILRGSG
-524 LSHSTQANK
+524 LSHSTQSNK

-545 EEVKNPFKKLHPKLQ
+545 EEVKTPFKKLNPDLQ
-560 SQFKKYGIGEKEWD
+560 KQLSKYGINQKEWD
-574 IIRTTKLYD
+574 IIRETKLYD
-583 AGIDDPSFA
+583 AGIDDPSMA
-592 GKGMTYLRPDD
+592 GKGLTFLRPDD

-608 DLDEATREFLTTRLM
+608 DLDEATREYLTTRLM
-623 TWLTN
+623 TWLAN

-643 TLAGNAKPGTVKG
+643 TLSGNSKPGTLKG

-678 RGFQQVGLKGKA
+678 RGFQQVGFMGKA

-704 AFAYEIKQM
+704 AFAYEIKQV
-713 AAGKKPTAPENM
+713 AAGKKPTKISDM

-744 DFLFSDQ
+744 DFLFADQ
-751 NRYGGSISKT
+751 NRYGGSMAKT
-761 VAGPVISFIGDLIN
+761 MAGPVISFLDDLVR
-775 LTIGNVSQLASGE
+775 LTIGNTLELASGE

-804 PGNNIWYT
+804 PGSNLWYT
-812 RIVTERLIF
+812 RLVVERMIF
-821 DTLEKLLNPNYDRD
+821 DTLEKLLNPNYARD
-835 TRRNK
+835 TRRNVN
-840 RRLKK
+840 RLKRQ
-845 TTGQEYWW
+845 TGQEYWW

>member
-1 MSGFKQCIING
+1 MSGFSKCIING
-12 IKEGLISESN
+12 IKEGLISEDQ
-22 GERLYKNFDEIRDFY
+22 GRRLYDNFSEVRDFY
-37 QFKKG
+37 QYKKG
-42 LTKPEAEKRSARE
+42 LTKPDAEKRSARE

-71 LQMRAKMQEIEF
+71 LQMRAKMNEIEF
-83 DFANYRNEN
+83 DFKNFRNEN

-117 NQATNE
+117 NQTRIE
-123 AKKAHSLMNNV
+123 ANKAHSLMEKMM
-134 LDQFKYGWGGLQ
+134 DQMRYGWGGLQ
-146 SRKQKANKQLMVR
+146 SRKQKANKKLMVR

-173 LAEAWKKTAE
+173 LAETWKKVAE
-183 HLRKRA
+183 HLRVRA
-189 NSYGMKIKSRDDWGL
+189 NSYGMKIKSRQDWGL

-209 TLTVR
+209 TLAVR
-214 STQKEDWIDFILPR
+214 STPKDTWIDFILPK
-228 LDIEKMIDEST
+228 LDVDKMVDEST

-247 IRQALSQVYDNIA
+247 LRKALEQVYDNIA
-260 TEGMANFKPGVNRM
+260 TEGMATFKPGVNRM

-303 GNPDPFKTMLDHVNS
+303 GDADPYKTMLDHINS
-318 MSRDIAILKILGP
+318 MSRDIATIKILGP

-336 HTWAKSMVRKQ
+336 HTWAKSMIRKQ
-347 AAIDAANEAKGLF
+347 AAIDAADEAKGLF
-360 KRKKTII
+360 KRKKTIV
-367 KDSKLKGVKKDQVK
+367 KDSQFKGKQKVF
-381 IYRTE
+381 RTE
-386 QDRTNA
+386 QDRANA
-392 ILENSDNLMMYHKG
+392 ILENTDNLLAYHKG
-406 QLSKPVDGFFGN
+406 HLNRPVDGFFGN
-418 TFAALRQILTGSQL
+418 TFAGLRQILTSAQL
-432 GGAAVMTLTDQHWMR
+432 GGAAIMTLTDQHWMR

-454 LKSHRANI
+454 LKSHRANM
-462 NSVKFL
+462 NSLKFL
-468 AEGMKK
+468 SEGMKK
-474 DKKLARLAIKL
+474 DKKLSRLAIKL

-492 SSVSAVMN
+492 SAVSAVQQ
-500 RYLMEVDAPMWS
+500 RYLMDIDAPMLT
-512 KRISDAVLRGSG
+512 KRISDAILRGSG
-524 LSHSTQANK
+524 LSHSTQSNK

-545 EEVKNPFKKLHPKLQ
+545 EEVKTPFKKLNPDLQ
-560 SQFKKYGIGEKEWD
+560 KQLSKYGINQKEWD
-574 IIRTTKLYD
+574 IIRETKLYD
-583 AGIDDPSFA
+583 AGIDDPSMA
-592 GKGMTYLRPDD
+592 GKGLTFLRLDD

-608 DLDEATREFLTTRLM
+608 DLDEATREYLTTRLM
-623 TWLTN
+623 TWLAN

-643 TLAGNAKPGTVKG
+643 TLSGNSKPGTLKG

-678 RGFQQVGLKGKA
+678 RGFQQVGFMGKA

-704 AFAYEIKQM
+704 AFAYEIKQV
-713 AAGKKPTAPENM
+713 AAGKKPTKISDM

-744 DFLFSDQ
+744 DFLFADQ
-751 NRYGGSISKT
+751 NRYGGSMAKT
-761 VAGPVISFIGDLIN
+761 MAGPVISFLDDLVR
-775 LTIGNVSQLASGE
+775 LTIGNTLELASGE

-804 PGNNIWYT
+804 PGSNLWYT
-812 RIVTERLIF
+812 RLVVERLIF
-821 DTLEKLLNPNYDRD
+821 DTLEKLLNPNYARD
-835 TRRNK
+835 TRRNVN
-840 RRLKK
+840 RLKRQ
-845 TTGQEYWW
+845 TGQEYWW